1 MFTRVR
7 FPGFTFVLLLLI
19 AGAVSAETPRP
30 QTFGDYTVHY
40 SAFTSDTLQA
50 SVAENYHITRS
61 KNRGMFTVSVMKK
74 SDDTANGVSVRAN
87 IIASASNLTG
97 QFRQFDVREIND
109 GNSIYYISVFHVAH
123 EELLD
128 FVLQIQP
135 EGATQPFT
143 VKFRQQFYTQ

>member
-1 MFTRVR
+1 MSNQALFTAVI
-7 FPGFTFVLLLLI
+7 FASLLLI
-19 AGAVSAETPRP
+19 ASAASAASP

-40 SAFTSDTLQA
+40 NAFTSDTLQA
-50 SVAENYHITRS
+50 SVAEAYHITRS

-74 SDDTANGVSVRAN
+74 SDDANGVSVRAN

-97 QFRQFDVREIND
+97 QFRQFDVREIDD

-135 EGATQPFT
+135 EGASEPFT
-143 VKFRQQFYTQ
+143 VKFRQQFYTH